1 MMWSISTGLP
11 PFEVVVNRM
20 RHHSFLCGWVR
31 MGGMR
36 VLIAPDKFA
45 GTLTAVEAVNAI
57 AEGWRRR
64 DPEAEIYTAPMADG
78 GPGFLDVLGEVV
90 DGSLLSVTVRGPLGE
105 AVPATVLLA
114 GETAYVESAQACG
127 LHLVDPGDRQPERGT
142 TYGVGQLVAAAVDA
156 GARRV
161 VIGLGGSGTNDG
173 GAGLLAALG
182 ATATGGTLE
191 HAAGA
196 LERGADGGPLEHG
209 AAGLAGVTAVDLEPA
224 RARVAGVELVA
235 ATDVENPLLGL
246 RGATNVFGSQKG
258 IGDEHKPV
266 VDGWLQDFAA
276 VADRKTADAK
286 GAGAAGGLGYALLLL
301 GAERVS
307 GIDLVAE
314 LTGLRAAAGKV
325 DLVLTG
331 EGAFDFQSRA
341 GKVVAGVAKVANDA
355 MRPCVVLAGKV
366 MVGSR
371 EMRTMGIESAYAL
384 VDVVG
389 EERAF
394 ADPHGSLAAVAERVA
409 RSWVG

>member
-1 MMWSISTGLP
+1 M
-11 PFEVVVNRM
+11 NRM
-20 RHHSFLCGWVR
+20 RYHSFLCGWVR

-127 LHLVDPGDRQPERGT
+127 LHLVDPGDRRPELGT

-182 ATATGGTLE
+182 ATAGTGTLE
-191 HAAGA
+191 
-196 LERGADGGPLEHG
+196 DG

-258 IGDEHKPV
+258 IGDERKPV

-276 VADRKTADAK
+276 AADRKTADAK

-366 MVGSR
+366 LVGSR

-409 RSWVG
+409 RSWVR